1 MVFFYLTFLIIFP
14 FLLLFLLLLLF
25 LHLSASSLLLLK
37 YLGIISRP
45 DLTYILGC
53 VTHRPRS
60 KTELMSGIN
69 CEESLDDHLEK
80 ETQWDNF
87 IESIVDEVMSI
98 STSDPDD
105 QYMTFEDFMQALAT
119 TQADFREKMNISF
132 TLG

>member
-1 MVFFYLTFLIIFP
+1 
-14 FLLLFLLLLLF
+14 
-25 LHLSASSLLLLK
+25 
-37 YLGIISRP
+37 
-45 DLTYILGC
+45 
-53 VTHRPRS
+53 
-60 KTELMSGIN
+60 MSGIN

-132 TLG
+132 TLGQKKLKMITKV